1 MVISVELVEKLITEQ
16 FFEYS
21 HLPISQVF
29 PGGNDNRTFRLGD
42 NLSIRIPS
50 NESYVS
56 QVEKEAKWLPY
67 LASKLSLPITIPI
80 KLGKPS
86 KLLDHPWS
94 INTWLKGQAVTS
106 ENITSQEQFAKAL
119 AQFLTEL
126 ATIVSPPQLQAGAHN
141 FYRGGDLAVYA
152 EQTQNSLKSLN
163 SRIDTTIFQ
172 KIWVRA
178 LKSRWN
184 KSDVLVHGD
193 IAVGNLLVEN
203 GQLSAVIDF
212 GCLGAGDPA
221 CDLVMAW
228 PFFNKSARQVFKAN
242 LPYDEETWNRSRGW
256 ALWKALITYETPL
269 SKKVIAE
276 LLSEE
281 GEL

>member
-1 MVISVELVEKLITEQ
+1 VITVELVKQLIVDQ
-16 FFEYS
+16 FPEYQ
-21 HLPISQVF
+21 HLPISQVL

-50 NESYVS
+50 NESYVP

-67 LASKLSLPITIPI
+67 LTSKLSLPITTPI

-86 KLLDHPWS
+86 RFLAYPWS
-94 INTWLKGQAVTS
+94 INTWLKGQATTS
-106 ENITSQEQFAKAL
+106 ENIASQEQFAKAL

-126 ATIVSPPQLQAGAHN
+126 ATIVAPPELQAGTHN
-141 FYRGGDLAVYA
+141 FYRGGSLMVYDKETQIALSELAGNVDVIA
-152 EQTQNSLKSLN
+152 C
-163 SRIDTTIFQ
+163 Q
-172 KIWVRA
+172 KIWQQA
-178 LKSRWN
+178 IKSKWQ
-184 KSDVLVHGD
+184 KPSVWVHGD
-193 IAVGNLLVEN
+193 MAVGNILVEN
-203 GQLSAVIDF
+203 GQLAAVIDF
-212 GCLGAGDPA
+212 GCMGVGDPA

-228 PFFNKSARQVFKAN
+228 TFFNKSARQVFKAN
-242 LPYDEETWNRSRGW
+242 LPYDEETWNRGRGW

-269 SKKVIAE
+269 SKKIIAE